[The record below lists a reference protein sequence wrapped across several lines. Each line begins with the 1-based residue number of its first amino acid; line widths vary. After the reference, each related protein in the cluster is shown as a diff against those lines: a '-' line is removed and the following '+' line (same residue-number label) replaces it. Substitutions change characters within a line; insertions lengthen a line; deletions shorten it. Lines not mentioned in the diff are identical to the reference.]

1 MSELRL
7 GKTSLMTEFQKS
19 VIECGHIVTSICK
32 QNDYFILTSING
44 TIIIVN
50 NQYVYTKGGAKVD
63 RERLGGYLKALR
75 GNRTQKEVAEA
86 VGVTAMAIS
95 QYEQG
100 ERIPNDE
107 MKIKLA
113 RYFQRSVEEIFFP
126 KK

>member
-1 MSELRL
+1 M
-7 GKTSLMTEFQKS
+7 
-19 VIECGHIVTSICK
+19 
-32 QNDYFILTSING
+32 
-44 TIIIVN
+44 
-50 NQYVYTKGGAKVD
+50 D
-63 RERLGGYLKALR
+63 RERLGGYLKELR

-113 RYFQRSVEEIFFP
+113 RYFQKSVEEIFFS
-126 KK
+126 KG